1 MPRVT
6 MLKSKVNAAYPG
18 KFDITANE
26 EDVLKQTVPEGAGW
40 EGALWRKGAFE
51 IMRKDT
57 GEVLYSKL
65 GEGAHLV
72 RNPPLRPSQP
82 GKRKPAL
89 LPPMRHKRMV
99 TPLETEHCSGFEMY
113 VIEWSAIKSLKCGG
127 SRPLPRVFL
136 YYSELFV
143 SLILEMTGIAM

>member
-1 MPRVT
+1 

-72 RNPPLRPSQP
+72 D
-82 GKRKPAL
+82 GKGGPEGKL
-89 LPPMRHKRMV
+89 
-99 TPLETEHCSGFEMY
+99 TQF
-113 VIEWSAIKSLKCGG
+113 IEGKLAEIN
-127 SRPLPRVFL
+127 
-136 YYSELFV
+136 
-143 SLILEMTGIAM
+143 